1 MEVAAMAGK
10 SGRQPSS
17 RRDGMLHEFILP
29 VFSIRGYLVELI
41 EQACGEFDLVS
52 TESVAM
58 LHLAKGRMTVS
69 EISRAAGLQ
78 RSGGSVL
85 VERLHERSY
94 VKRAQDPGDRR
105 VVWVSLTP
113 KGAKLAEALLKRIEG
128 RTPDLLANLSAD
140 ERQRVLTGLQILRD
154 LR

>member
-1 MEVAAMAGK
+1 
-10 SGRQPSS
+10 
-17 RRDGMLHEFILP
+17 
-29 VFSIRGYLVELI
+29 
-41 EQACGEFDLVS
+41 
-52 TESVAM
+52 M
-58 LHLAKGRMTVS
+58 LHLASGRMTIS

-94 VKRAQDPGDRR
+94 VKRTQDTKDRR

-113 KGAKLAEALLKRIEG
+113 KGAKLAGALMKRMED
-128 RTPDLLANLSAD
+128 RTPDLLGSLSAS
-140 ERQRVLTGLQILRD
+140 ERERVLAGLEVLRD